1 MQVLH
6 RLLRLG
12 CARAPDREVGAST
25 VEYALIVFAI
35 AATMVVALV
44 ALGPPVHGLFDTTC
58 TSFSDGI
65 TASGGASAGCS

>member
-1 MQVLH
+1 MYVLH
-6 RLLRLG
+6 GLLRIRRE
-12 CARAPDREVGAST
+12 RAPDAGAST

-58 TSFSDGI
+58 TTFSDGI
-65 TASGGASAGCS
+65 TASGGTAAGCS